1 MLNRRQ
7 NLERTTA
14 AVLCFAYGLCVLGCG
29 GTVEPD
35 PPPTFSVGG
44 TVYDAQ
50 GQPLKGGI
58 IQFMSE
64 ANPQLTMSA
73 MISDD
78 GSYELKT
85 IYGNRNLDGAI
96 EGNCKVLVTPHFA
109 GGGIPKTTVLSKLY
123 RVEPRASKIDV
134 RLD

>member
-1 MLNRRQ
+1 MSNRRSNQ
-7 NLERTTA
+7 NWRIATGFYLA
-14 AVLCFAYGLCVLGCG
+14 CFVFCAGCG
-29 GTVEPD
+29 GTPEPD
-35 PPPTFSVGG
+35 PPPTYSVGG

-50 GQPLKGGI
+50 GKPLKGGI

-96 EGNCKVLVTPHFA
+96 EGNCKVLVTPSFA
-109 GGGIPKTTVLSKLY
+109 GGEIPKTTVLSKLY

-134 RLD
+134 RLE

>member
-1 MLNRRQ
+1 MSNRKHNQEGRI
-7 NLERTTA
+7 A
-14 AVLCFAYGLCVLGCG
+14 AVLCCSCALWVLGCG
-29 GTVEPD
+29 GPALPD
-35 PPPTFSVGG
+35 PPPTYSVGG

-50 GQPLKGGI
+50 GRPLKCGI

-85 IYGNRNLDGAI
+85 IFGNRNLEGAI
-96 EGNCKVLVTPHFA
+96 EGNCKVLVTPSF
-109 GGGIPKTTVLSKLY
+109 GSGMPKTTVLSKLY
-123 RVEPRASKIDV
+123 RIEPHASKIDV
-134 RLD
+134 KVE